1 MLPFRR
7 ILAPTDFSEP
17 SLSGLRAAG
26 ELARENDADLL
37 LIHVVAPV
45 RSIPP
50 TGPPVHSGFEMSSV
64 MEELEEAALES
75 LDGMVEERTREGIR
89 ARGQVVQGNPAEEI
103 AAAAERENADVIVIA
118 THGWTGWRRFVF
130 GSVAEKVVR
139 LASCPVLTIPV
150 PESSS
155 PAGSDGG

>member
-1 MLPFRR
+1 MT
-7 ILAPTDFSEP
+7 APLWT
-17 SLSGLRAAG
+17 
-26 ELARENDADLL
+26 
-37 LIHVVAPV
+37 H
-45 RSIPP
+45 
-50 TGPPVHSGFEMSSV
+50 
-64 MEELEEAALES
+64 
-75 LDGMVEERTREGIR
+75 
-89 ARGQVVQGNPAEEI
+89 EEI

-130 GSVAEKVVR
+130 GSVADKVVR